1 MRLALPLCVSV
12 LGLACSS
19 AGPSTSDAGPDAA
32 ARTPATLPPLGTP
45 VTMTETT
52 TIRPAHAVAVPK
64 DPRNSAD
71 PTLLGQLLGEG
82 WGNIT
87 TGPAEPV
94 LDRTPGGTSP
104 PGAGPNRRR
113 LVRFAHVCDLQLA
126 DDESP
131 ARLARFD
138 GDPPLSSAF
147 RPQEGH
153 ECRIVNAV
161 VRTINRLHK
170 DAPLDFVLLGGDNL
184 DSAQRNELDWTLSIL
199 DGSPAPV
206 ACDSGDPDDPVPG
219 PDNDGKDPFMAP
231 GLDPPLFWLTGNHD
245 LLGQGNYPADAYRNS
260 LALGTTASGG
270 TRDYRHAG
278 AITTGEVTPD
288 PRRTML
294 ARADLMSRLVAS
306 AGKAG
311 PAAHG
316 LGAYA
321 TQTKKAFYSADLPN
335 GVRLLALDTAAE
347 TGGSEGVLR
356 RGDLDG
362 FVKPELARAQVDGKL
377 VIVAS
382 HHAAGSLGDGTGL
395 GGTKQP
401 DAITQQ
407 EWEQVLTATPNVI
420 AHFAGHSHEHRIRFV
435 GTPGA
440 GYWEVKTSA
449 IADYPHQFRMVE
461 LWDEDNGQLSIR
473 AVGVDYATNGDA
485 VGAAGRELGML
496 DWTTGWVSGEPLGT
510 TADRNVAMWTN
521 KP

>member
-1 MRLALPLCVSV
+1 MHPALPVSIAV

-32 ARTPATLPPLGTP
+32 ERAPATLPPLGTP
-45 VTMTETT
+45 VTTTETM
-52 TIRPAHAVAVPK
+52 TIRPAHAVAAPK

-71 PTLLGQLLGEG
+71 PTLLDQLLGEG
-82 WGNIT
+82 WGKIT

-94 LDRTPGGTSP
+94 VDRTPDGMP
-104 PGAGPNRRR
+104 APGAGPQRKR
-113 LVRFAHVCDLQLA
+113 LVRFAHLCDFQLA

-138 GDPPLSSAF
+138 GDPPLASAF

-153 ECRIVNAV
+153 QCRIVNAV
-161 VRTINRLHK
+161 VRTVNRLHK

-184 DSAQRNELDWTLSIL
+184 DSAQSNELDWALAIL
-199 DGSPAPV
+199 DGSPSPV
-206 ACDSGDPDDPVPG
+206 ACDSGDADDPVPG

-231 GLDPPLFWLTGNHD
+231 GLDAPLYWLTGNHD
-245 LLGQGNYPADAYRNS
+245 LLGQGNYPADAYRS
-260 LALGTTASGG
+260 ALATGTTASGG
-270 TRDYRHAG
+270 TRDYRHRG

-288 PRRTML
+288 PKRTL
-294 ARADLMSRLVAS
+294 VTRADLISRVAAT

-321 TQTKKAFYSADLPN
+321 MQTKKAFYSADLPN
-335 GVRLLALDTAAE
+335 GVRLLAVDTAAE

-362 FVKPELARAQVDGKL
+362 FVKPELARAQMDGRL

-382 HHAAGSLGDGTGL
+382 HHAAASFGDGTGL
-395 GGTKQP
+395 GGTKQA

-407 EWEQVLTATPNVI
+407 EWEQVLTGAPHVI
-420 AHFAGHSHEHRIRFV
+420 AHLAGHSHEQRIRFV

-440 GYWEVKTSA
+440 GYWEIKTSA
-449 IADYPHQFRMVE
+449 TADYPHQFRTIE

-473 AVGVDYATNGDA
+473 AVSIDYATDGDA
-485 VGAAGRELGML
+485 VAAAGRELGML
-496 DWTTGWVSGEPLGT
+496 DWTTGWVSGNPLGVPD
-510 TADRNVAMWTN
+510 DRNVALRIA